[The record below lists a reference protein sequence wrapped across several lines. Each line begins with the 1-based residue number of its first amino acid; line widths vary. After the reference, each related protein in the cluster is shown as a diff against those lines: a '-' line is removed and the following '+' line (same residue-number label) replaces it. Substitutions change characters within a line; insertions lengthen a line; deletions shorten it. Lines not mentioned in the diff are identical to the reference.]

1 MAAGAGESHGPM
13 HQFEIER
20 FIPLKIFG
28 YDASFTNA
36 SLFMVIA
43 AALIVGF
50 LVYAM
55 GSRSLVPGRAQS
67 VAEMLYEF
75 VANMIRENVGSEGM
89 KYFPFV
95 FSLFIFIFFT
105 NFLGL
110 IPYSFTVTSHIIVTF
125 AMALSVFA
133 LVLIVGFSTHG
144 LHFFSLFVPS
154 GAPWWIMPLLV
165 PIEIISF
172 LSRPI
177 SLSVRLAA
185 NMLAGHTM
193 LKVFAG
199 FIVTMLSAGGILSV
213 LSIAPLLAGI
223 AVTALE
229 VLVAA
234 IQAWVFALLTCIY
247 LNEAVHLHEH

>member
-1 MAAGAGESHGPM
+1 MAAGHSPM
-13 HQFEIER
+13 QQFEVHKLIPIE
-20 FIPLKIFG
+20 IGGL
-28 YDASFTNA
+28 DLSFTNA
-36 SLFMVIA
+36 SLWMLLAIGA
-43 AALIVGF
+43 GAALLTLGVKRDGI
-50 LVYAM
+50 
-55 GSRSLVPGRAQS
+55 VPGRTQS
-67 VAEMLYEF
+67 VVELMYDFIE
-75 VANMIRENVGSEGM
+75 RQTVGAVMGESG
-89 KYFPFV
+89 KKFFPFI
-95 FSLFIFIFFT
+95 FTLFIFIFFT

-125 AMALSVFA
+125 AMALMVFA
-133 LVLIVGFSTHG
+133 TVLVVGFWTHG
-144 LHFFSLFVPS
+144 LHFFSLFVPA
-154 GAPWWIMPLLV
+154 GAPAWIMPLIV

-199 FIVTMLSAGGILSV
+199 FVITMLGAGGVLSV
-213 LSIAPLLAGI
+213 LSIAPLLAGV

-247 LNEAVHLHEH
+247 LNEAVHLHDH

>member
-1 MAAGAGESHGPM
+1 MAQGHSPM
-13 HQFEIER
+13 EQFEVYPL
-20 FIPLKIFG
+20 IPIHIGG
-28 YDASFTNA
+28 YDLSFTNA
-36 SLFMVIA
+36 SLWMVIA
-43 AALIVGF
+43 VVTAAAVMVLGVKRDGI
-50 LVYAM
+50 
-55 GSRSLVPGRAQS
+55 VPGRLQS
-67 VAEMLYEF
+67 VVEIIYDFIERQTVLSVMGE
-75 VANMIRENVGSEGM
+75 EGR
-89 KYFPFV
+89 KYFPFI
-95 FSLFIFIFFT
+95 FTLFVFIFFT

-110 IPYSFTVTSHIIVTF
+110 LPYSFTVTSHIIVTF
-125 AMALSVFA
+125 AMALVVFLTV
-133 LVLIVGFSTHG
+133 LVIGFWTHG

-154 GAPWWIMPLLV
+154 GAPLWLLPLIV

-172 LSRPI
+172 LTRPI

-199 FIVTMLSAGGILSV
+199 FIVTMLSAGGV
-213 LSIAPLLAGI
+213 LAVFSIAPLLAGV

>member
-1 MAAGAGESHGPM
+1 MAAGHSPM
-13 HQFEIER
+13 EQFEVHKLIPIE
-20 FIPLKIFG
+20 IGGL
-28 YDASFTNA
+28 DLSFTNA
-36 SLFMVIA
+36 SLWMLLAVGA
-43 AALIVGF
+43 GAALLTLGVKRDGI
-50 LVYAM
+50 
-55 GSRSLVPGRAQS
+55 VPGRTQS
-67 VAEMLYEF
+67 VVELMYDFIE
-75 VANMIRENVGSEGM
+75 RQTVGAVMGESG
-89 KYFPFV
+89 KKFFPFI
-95 FSLFIFIFFT
+95 FTLFIFIFFT

-125 AMALSVFA
+125 AMALMVFA
-133 LVLIVGFSTHG
+133 TVLVVGFWTHG
-144 LHFFSLFVPS
+144 LHFFSLFVPA
-154 GAPWWIMPLLV
+154 GAPAWIMPLLV
-165 PIEIISF
+165 PIEVISF

-199 FIVTMLSAGGILSV
+199 FVVSMLGAGGILSV
-213 LSIAPLLAGI
+213 LSIAPLAAGV

-247 LNEAVHLHEH
+247 LNEAVHLHDH

>member
-1 MAAGAGESHGPM
+1 MAAGHSPM
-13 HQFEIER
+13 EQFAIKPLIPIEIG
-20 FIPLKIFG
+20 G
-28 YDASFTNA
+28 YDLSFTNA
-36 SLFMVIA
+36 SLWMLLAVA
-43 AALIVGF
+43 AGALLLTLGVKRDGI
-50 LVYAM
+50 
-55 GSRSLVPGRAQS
+55 VPGRTQS
-67 VAEMLYEF
+67 IVELMYDFIE
-75 VANMIRENVGSEGM
+75 RQTVGSVMGESG
-89 KYFPFV
+89 KKFFPFI
-95 FSLFIFIFFT
+95 FTLFIFIFFT

-125 AMALSVFA
+125 AMALMVFA

-154 GAPWWIMPLLV
+154 GAPAWIMPLLV

-199 FIVTMLSAGGILSV
+199 FVVTMLSAGGVLSV
-213 LSIAPLLAGI
+213 LSIAPLIAGVL
-223 AVTALE
+223 VTALE